1 VTRTTLRNRRIK
13 GFLSG
18 VSPLSGATIILRPV
32 MINNAPKSQT
42 TPWYCSNTA
51 PRAIKSARQLRQ
63 VTDAPAAEL
72 GPVAQ
77 VEILAQRIISPSPG
91 IMDGC
96 RAPHP
101 GCPVEVQEQ
110 VPPTASWLLDAEMA
124 IDPEGLGHGKERI
137 VAVQMAP
144 PGLYHGYLRIVE
156 VGDGLPQEVRGRDEV
171 GVKDR
176 RTRRELP

>member
-1 VTRTTLRNRRIK
+1 
-13 GFLSG
+13 
-18 VSPLSGATIILRPV
+18 

-72 GPVAQ
+72 GPVTQ